1 MTTFELPSLR
11 SIRSIKRVAE
21 HLITPALKMV
31 FNPASLKTVLFSGE
45 SGTTDVRDSI
55 YADPSAIQ
63 KTMTTSSTKPSS
75 DYASDTTLQELEYKT
90 SYM

>member
-11 SIRSIKRVAE
+11 SIRSIKRVAD

-31 FNPASLKTVLFSGE
+31 FNPASLKTVLLSGE

-55 YADPSAIQ
+55 YAGPSAIQ
-63 KTMTTSSTKPSS
+63 KTMTTSPAKPSS